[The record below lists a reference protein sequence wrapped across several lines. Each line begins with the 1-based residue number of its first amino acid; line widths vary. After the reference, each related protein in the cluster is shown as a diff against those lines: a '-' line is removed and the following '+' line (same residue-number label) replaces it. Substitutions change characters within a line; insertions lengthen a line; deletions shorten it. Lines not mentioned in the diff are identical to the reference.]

1 MAKPGLSSPFD
12 DQDSLVVDQGF
23 IAILTEVVIL
33 IDRILEHCV
42 ANVSRRLPVV
52 FLQNGLKLLAQGSV
66 AAVVHTIGVQDKY
79 VTGAHQSDLSDI
91 GRVKFFL
98 PEGQGVVSLAVR
110 MICGNGIAEGPASGA
125 STTGAT
131 GAAAGISSGEWSS
144 SRRRTARIGPE
155 PSARPDCCHSPSGR
169 VSQRFCPRLNGEGD
183 A

>member
-1 MAKPGLSSPFD
+1 MGCMAKPGLSSPFD
-12 DQDSLVVDQGF
+12 VKTVLSSIKA

-42 ANVSRRLPVV
+42 ANVSRRLPVM

-110 MICGNGIAEGPASGA
+110 MICGNLQTERKEFHHATFIDLQELAIFCRKYQWRRMSEIREPKVPARAHLAVKHG
-125 STTGAT
+125 GNFP
-131 GAAAGISSGEWSS
+131 
-144 SRRRTARIGPE
+144 RIFPFIH
-155 PSARPDCCHSPSGR
+155 P
-169 VSQRFCPRLNGEGD
+169 Q
-183 A
+183 